1 MLTVGRRQSKPR
13 GFHYE
18 PRFHDPQKDE
28 RRRRAVRIQRTNA
41 SLYRKTKQPQFIAV
55 GLGLVLA
62 LYLYINAETIFGR
75 AAAAVSALLGV

>member
-1 MLTVGRRQSKPR
+1 MLTAGRRQAKPR

-18 PRFHDPQKDE
+18 PRFHDPKEDA
-28 RRRRAVRIQRTNA
+28 RRKRAVRIQRTNA
-41 SLYRKTKQPQFIAV
+41 STFRKTKQPQFIAV

-75 AAAAVSALLGV
+75 AAEVVSALLGA